1 MTVVGHNS
9 VAGDQLRTVVERI
22 ERLEDEKKNVTAD
35 IKDVYAEA
43 KGNGFDAK
51 TLRND
56 AADALKRICH
66 PRYPPLMAAAR
77 KRRFSIPDSLP
88 GCRRTRRSCSGLD
101 PSSANGRDDT
111 RPQKTEPITL
121 AASPPSFRP
130 APHAR
135 P

>member
-51 TLRND
+51 TLRKIV
-56 AADALKRICH
+56 ALRKLDEDKRKEAQAMLDLYAH
-66 PRYPPLMAAAR
+66 AL
-77 KRRFSIPDSLP
+77 
-88 GCRRTRRSCSGLD
+88 GLD
-101 PSSANGRDDT
+101 
-111 RPQKTEPITL
+111 L
-121 AASPPSFRP
+121 V
-130 APHAR
+130 
-135 P
+135 